1 MRLPAA
7 IFLCL
12 IFLAIVPDRV
22 EAQEPDQ
29 GTSAVP
35 SDGVIVSMA
44 QQFVLEHFKRS
55 PEAHFSIAFDIANIH
70 PQPDPDYW
78 AVVGGF
84 MANSG
89 VRNYRPHAF
98 GIAMRL
104 PRNFFHAP
112 RGWNRLSLIPV
123 ASFDL
128 GMVGASNLSNEAGP
142 NIGQSSPFTLACQ
155 VVSTVMSGN
164 ASQEAAASLTLAAGG
179 ATPGTVTRGSRE
191 TQTSG

>member
-12 IFLAIVPDRV
+12 IFLAIAPDRV

-84 MANSG
+84 MAVSG
-89 VRNYRPHAF
+89 EKNYRPHAF

-104 PRNFFHAP
+104 ICADHVKMECWRMEK
-112 RGWNRLSLIPV
+112 LVI
-123 ASFDL
+123 DQ
-128 GMVGASNLSNEAGP
+128 
-142 NIGQSSPFTLACQ
+142 NIIL
-155 VVSTVMSGN
+155 N
-164 ASQEAAASLTLAAGG
+164 N
-179 ATPGTVTRGSRE
+179 
-191 TQTSG
+191 